1 MFKFET
7 PKALIVKINPKR
19 VIPLLFLTILF
30 FFASAGITMAKSQ
43 QDFQTGATID
53 DYSGSGTAKGVGLWI
68 LFTLAI
74 SYGLNNHL
82 RKRENKPE
90 NTKS

>member
-1 MFKFET
+1 MFQFKI
-7 PKALIVKINPKR
+7 PKAHIVKINLMR
-19 VIPLLFLTILF
+19 VIPLLVLIIIF
-30 FFASAGITMAKSQ
+30 FFSSVGLAMAESQ
-43 QDFQTGATID
+43 QSLQAGATID

-90 NTKS
+90 NTES

>member
-1 MFKFET
+1 MFQFKI
-7 PKALIVKINPKR
+7 PKAHIVKINLMR
-19 VIPLLFLTILF
+19 VIPLLVLIIMF
-30 FFASAGITMAKSQ
+30 FFSSVGLAMAESEQSLQAGS
-43 QDFQTGATID
+43 TID

-90 NTKS
+90 NTES

>member
-1 MFKFET
+1 MFHFKI
-7 PKALIVKINPKR
+7 PKAHIVKINLMR
-19 VIPLLFLTILF
+19 VILLLALIIMFLFSSVSI
-30 FFASAGITMAKSQ
+30 AMAESQ
-43 QDFQTGATID
+43 HSLQAGATID

>member
-1 MFKFET
+1 
-7 PKALIVKINPKR
+7 
-19 VIPLLFLTILF
+19 
-30 FFASAGITMAKSQ
+30 MAKSQ

-68 LFTLAI
+68 LFTLAV